1 MIFLLTAESE
11 FAVGWKP
18 RASDSAL
25 ILADMNPCEWADP
38 THSLI
43 SVHTSALRPTARTC
57 RPLAIN
63 NFVFVIVGLSARFW
77 AGHVIII
84 RQSPFSSGARMYRS
98 RGARRLCGKF
108 IPLFQ
113 SIPPLIDL
121 AQR

>member
-77 AGHVIII
+77 AGHVIIN
-84 RQSPFSSGARMYRS
+84 RQSPFCSVLAPGCIVSEELDDSAASSS
-98 RGARRLCGKF
+98 
-108 IPLFQ
+108 LF
-113 SIPPLIDL
+113 SSLYPH
-121 AQR
+121 